1 MALAADGERKVEDY
15 RVREAFY
22 TSSLVSQEH
31 EMNQLRGIAS
41 DILGAYGD
49 ASQAALRGALGDAT
63 SNMEVLMLRQQAR
76 AQEQKI
82 TQLKDDLEANRF
94 DQHSK
99 PGQVLIQ
106 KCKALLSENRD
117 LGDQIREERLA
128 ELRATV
134 QAEQR
139 QNAELVKKCEEA
151 AEFCKELSQENDKLQ
166 GTIAKVAGRLRQARA
181 ELEQVK
187 KERAEAKA
195 QRKKEK
201 QQKAEMAA
209 AASAHAEQAATGDV
223 SAPAPGEAVEVLDD
237 DEAPEPCTP
246 PAAPAPPAQPEVV
259 QPIEIPVVPLQA
271 PALSVEQPK
280 EKKKKEK
287 KAKDGKEERKSKKQ
301 KVELKAAPDM

>member
-15 RVREAFY
+15 RVREAIY

-128 ELRATV
+128 ELRSTV

-166 GTIAKVAGRLRQARA
+166 GTIAKVAGRLRQATA

-209 AASAHAEQAATGDV
+209 AAANAEQATGDL

-237 DEAPEPCTP
+237 DEAPEPPP
-246 PAAPAPPAQPEVV
+246 PASPISPKPEVV
-259 QPIEIPVVPLQA
+259 QPVEIPVEPMQA
-271 PALSVEQPK
+271 PALSAEPVK

-301 KVELKAAPDM
+301 KVE